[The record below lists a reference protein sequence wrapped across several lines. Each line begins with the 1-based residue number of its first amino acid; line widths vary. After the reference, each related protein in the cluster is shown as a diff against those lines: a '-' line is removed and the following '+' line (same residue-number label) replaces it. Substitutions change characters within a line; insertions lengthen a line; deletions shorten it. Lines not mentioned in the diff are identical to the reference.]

1 MDSLRDEIEQ
11 EMKILN
17 LDKRRLCNLL
27 LKVLDASELGGSSAM
42 EGARGAPGP
51 PGPPGPRGPSGPQ
64 GPPGASVA
72 PAAKSDDKPAAKPA
86 AKKAANTPAKKKA
99 LSGV

>member
-17 LDKRRLCNLL
+17 LDKKRLCNLL
-27 LKVLDASELGGSSAM
+27 LKVLDASGPGSSAM
-42 EGARGAPGP
+42 EGARGPPGP
-51 PGPPGPRGPSGPQ
+51 PGPPGPRGPPGPQ
-64 GPPGASVA
+64 GPPGASAA

-86 AKKAANTPAKKKA
+86 AKKTTTKKKT
-99 LSGV
+99 LTGV